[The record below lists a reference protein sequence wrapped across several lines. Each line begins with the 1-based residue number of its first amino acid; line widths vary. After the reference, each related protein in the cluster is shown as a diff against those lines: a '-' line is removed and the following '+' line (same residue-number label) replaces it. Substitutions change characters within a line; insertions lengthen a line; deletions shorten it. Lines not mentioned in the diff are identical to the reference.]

1 MKHSFTLY
9 RLHFTAPL
17 HLGNEREDYAESLG
31 MIHSDAMYA
40 ALTAAL
46 FKVGWTAPE
55 GFSGNLGFT
64 ISSLFPFYQKDE
76 NQTPIYFFPKSKK
89 QEILDEEFLEEHKKI
104 KKIKWLD
111 KEFFEAYARGK
122 SLQELYLNGKNE
134 DKEENKYLKSEY
146 LTQSDIPESFIS
158 KQVFPR
164 VKVSRNGKD
173 DAEPF
178 YMERLFFSDES
189 GMFFLA
195 QGDTTL
201 LEKALNI
208 LEQEGIGTDRNVG
221 NGFFK
226 CKKDALELEL
236 PDNSSYQMNLS
247 LYLPTKKIQLKEQLD
262 EQTAYTFK
270 KRGGWVST
278 PPYNTIRKNRIYM
291 FEEGSIFKA
300 DIDKPMTD
308 GRIVNLKPDTS
319 TLPADLQ
326 GIHDIWRSGEAIF
339 IPFQPSLNTF

>member
-1 MKHSFTLY
+1 MKHKFTIF
-9 RLHFTAPL
+9 RLHFSAPL

-31 MIHSDAMYA
+31 IIHSDSLYA

-46 FKVGWTAPE
+46 FKVGWKPPE
-55 GFSGNLGFT
+55 NFEGHLGCT
-64 ISSLFPFYQKDE
+64 ISSLFPFYQKE
-76 NQTPIYFFPKSKK
+76 KETPVYFFPKSRK
-89 QEILDEEFLEEHKKI
+89 QEIMDEGLLEDHKKI

-111 KEFFEAYARGK
+111 KEFFEAYAQGK
-122 SLQELYLNGKNE
+122 SLQKLYSMGKTGKN
-134 DKEENKYLKSEY
+134 DENEFHKGEY
-146 LTQSDIPESFIS
+146 FTQAAIPENFIS

-164 VKVSRNGKD
+164 VTVSRNGKD
-173 DAEPF
+173 DADPF
-178 YMERLFFSDES
+178 YMERLFFSDHS

-195 QGDTTL
+195 EGDTTL
-201 LEKALNI
+201 LDKGLRI

-226 CKKDALELEL
+226 YEKDTLELEL

-247 LYLPTKKIQLKEQLD
+247 LFLPTEKKQLQEQLD
-262 EQTAYTFK
+262 DQAAYTFK

-291 FEEGSIFKA
+291 FEEGSVFKA
-300 DIDKPMTD
+300 DIDKPMID

-319 TLPADLQ
+319 KLPADLQ
-326 GIHDIWRSGEAIF
+326 GIHNIWRSGEAIF
-339 IPFQPSLNTF
+339 IPFKP

>member
-1 MKHSFTLY
+1 MKHKFTIF

-31 MIHSDAMYA
+31 IIHSDSMYA

-46 FKVGWTAPE
+46 FKVGWKPPNE
-55 GFSGNLGFT
+55 FKGHLGCT
-64 ISSLFPFYQKDE
+64 ISSLFPFYQKE
-76 NQTPIYFFPKSKK
+76 KEPPVYFFPKSRK
-89 QEILDEEFLEEHKKI
+89 QEIMEEGLLEDHKKI

-111 KEFFEAYARGK
+111 KEFFEDYARGK
-122 SLQELYLNGKNE
+122 SLQELYLRGKSGE
-134 DKEENKYLKSEY
+134 KDENKYHKGDYFTKAS
-146 LTQSDIPESFIS
+146 IPENFIS

-164 VKVSRNGKD
+164 VTVSRNGKD
-173 DAEPF
+173 DADPF
-178 YMERLFFSDES
+178 YMERLFFKDNS

-195 QGDTTL
+195 EGNTTL
-201 LEKALNI
+201 LEKALTI

-221 NGFFK
+221 NGFFE
-226 CKKDALELEL
+226 CEKDTLELEL

-247 LYLPTKKIQLKEQLD
+247 LFLPAEKEQLKEQLD
-262 EQTAYTFK
+262 NQAAYAFK
-270 KRGGWVST
+270 KRGGWIST

-291 FEEGSIFKA
+291 FEEGSIFQT

-319 TLPADLQ
+319 KLPADLQ
-326 GIHDIWRSGEAIF
+326 GIHDIWRNGKAIF
-339 IPFQPSLNTF
+339 IPFKP